1 MMNSPSEE
9 RKLSELLETLES
21 GGRPKGGVGGIRTGI
36 PSIGGEH
43 ITRHGGFDFTDIR
56 FVPEV
61 YYKTMNRGK
70 IEHHD
75 ILLVKDGATTGKVAY
90 VDDNFPYERAVVNE
104 HVFIVRTSEHKVIPK
119 FLFYYLY
126 SPIGHDQVLSNFH
139 GAAQGGINSG
149 FADNVVVP
157 TPPLA
162 VQEKITAILDRA
174 YQLSKHRDQAN
185 QLTNKIIQSVFLK
198 MFGDPVGNPKKW
210 TTEKLGRLAVRITK
224 GESPKWQ
231 GFEYVRDGV
240 LFIRSENVLWG
251 YLDLEE
257 ETRIPKEFHDKLER
271 SQLRPRDVLINLVG
285 ASIGRAAM
293 VPETITEANIN
304 QAVGVITLGPELKP
318 KFLVQFLISPSVQQI
333 IQGGKVEAAR
343 ANISL
348 GDLREL
354 DVVVPPID
362 LQDKFVEF
370 TKKLEALRERQAQSE
385 DETGALFHSLMHKAF
400 RGELVT

>member
-1 MMNSPSEE
+1 MSGNWVLSPLRDVLALCDSGVWGTEAGSEQDFPVLRSTNVQNAKLDLEEVAFRRGIKNPE
-9 RKLSELLETLES
+9 RFIL
-21 GGRPKGGVGGIRTGI
+21 RTGDI
-36 PSIGGEH
+36 IVTKSSGSKQLIGKCCVFSEPRDG
-43 ITRHGGFDFTDIR
+43 RKYLFSN
-56 FVPEV
+56 FVQRLR
-61 YYKTMNRGK
+61 TNNRMLP
-70 IEHHD
+70 D
-75 ILLVKDGATTGKVAY
+75 
-90 VDDNFPYERAVVNE
+90 
-104 HVFIVRTSEHKVIPK
+104 
-119 FLFYYLY
+119 FLFYFLNSSWGKRNLARLHETTSGLRNLDTNRYLQQEVPVP
-126 SPIGHDQVLSNFH
+126 PI
-139 GAAQGGINSG
+139 
-149 FADNVVVP
+149 
-157 TPPLA
+157 A
-162 VQEKITAILDRA
+162 VQQGIVAVLK
-174 YQLSKHRDQAN
+174 QADTLRQKREQAD
-185 QLTNKIIQSVFLK
+185 QLTSKIIQSVFLK

-293 VPETITEANIN
+293 VPETIAEANIN

-385 DETGALFHSLMHKAF
+385 DETSALFHSLMHKAF
-400 RGELVT
+400 RGELVS

>member
-1 MMNSPSEE
+1 MDVVIKKLEDIASIQYGFPFNS
-9 RKLSELLETLES
+9 KLFGETGPIRVLRIRDIKGTSNPTYYTGDYEHDYEVSNGDMLVGMDGEFNCTIWNAGRALLNQRMAKISPRSSVDKTYIYYLLKTKLKLLEAQTTSSTVKHLLDPQLRRIE
-21 GGRPKGGVGGIRTGI
+21 I
-36 PSIGGEH
+36 P
-43 ITRHGGFDFTDIR
+43 
-56 FVPEV
+56 
-61 YYKTMNRGK
+61 
-70 IEHHD
+70 
-75 ILLVKDGATTGKVAY
+75 L
-90 VDDNFPYERAVVNE
+90 
-104 HVFIVRTSEHKVIPK
+104 
-119 FLFYYLY
+119 
-126 SPIGHDQVLSNFH
+126 
-139 GAAQGGINSG
+139 
-149 FADNVVVP
+149 
-157 TPPLA
+157 PPLET
-162 VQEKITAILDRA
+162 QRTIGSILEKADKIRW
-174 YQLSKHRDQAN
+174 KREQAN

-210 TTEKLGRLAVRITK
+210 TTEKLGRLAVRMTK